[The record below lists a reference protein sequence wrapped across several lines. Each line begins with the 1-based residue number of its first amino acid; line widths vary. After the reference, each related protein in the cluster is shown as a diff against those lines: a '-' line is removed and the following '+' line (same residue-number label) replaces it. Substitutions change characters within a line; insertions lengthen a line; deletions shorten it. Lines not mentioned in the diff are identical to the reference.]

1 MRSVKRCLSFHDS
14 SSSPHINMDLNRT
27 ETPSNNSF
35 INMSEFSCLSVLGF
49 TWDLDDP
56 TTYWSLA
63 AVNIIAS
70 PTTVLLNALVM
81 VILTKR
87 KELQRRSNILLF
99 SLAITDLL
107 VGALCMPLTTI
118 ADFLI
123 VGQVSPEHGCKVS
136 SVNMLII
143 FEVLTWASLLTLTMM
158 AWERYVAIRK
168 WMDYKNI
175 LTKGRLK
182 MLATVSWLLAI
193 FLGVQ
198 IPDSADRNMKS
209 LGLQIFFITRDYL
222 IIGVGLCVP
231 VSILYLYLM
240 VYLGIRQ
247 RKKSTINQAT
257 AQAKVKLQSKVAKT
271 CALITFALFITYGQK
286 IIISAIQVLYS
297 SHKTVIGRWSNT
309 LLQLN
314 SLLNPLIYCFTD
326 HRFRNAMLE
335 LLKIKKPR
343 AIQPATG
350 VVRFARKKDPFSPK
364 DIPENRPRLTRSA
377 SCNTLPALDSAYA
390 RSSDKLVSKRSLSL
404 PSLGKGNCLFINGSK
419 IKQPMSETTTTV
431 TIHVESQSRFAKKDG
446 PFSPK
451 AVAETPPRL
460 IRSASCNTITALD
473 CRAHALTLQRELKRS
488 MSVPTPG
495 EESSSFGGSK
505 VKQPLSVLPKS
516 ETVYPGSGSLFA
528 KKEVPFLPKDAAK
541 TRPRLTSSAS
551 FCNTARALDCSHAGT
566 RKKELQISM
575 SAPPFI

>member
-1 MRSVKRCLSFHDS
+1 
-14 SSSPHINMDLNRT
+14 
-27 ETPSNNSF
+27 
-35 INMSEFSCLSVLGF
+35 MSEFSCLSVLDY
-49 TWDLDDP
+49 TWDLNDP
-56 TTYWSLA
+56 TSYWSLA

-70 PTTVLLNALVM
+70 PTTVLLNASVM

-99 SLAITDLL
+99 NLAITDLL
-107 VGALCMPLTTI
+107 VGALCMPLTTF
-118 ADFLI
+118 AEFLT
-123 VGQVSPEHGCKVS
+123 VGQVSTEHGCEVD

-143 FEVLTWASLLTLTMM
+143 FNVLTWASLFTLTMI

-168 WMDYKNI
+168 WMEYKNI

-182 MLATVSWLLAI
+182 KLAIASWLLAI
-193 FLGVQ
+193 FLGLP
-198 IPDSADRNMKS
+198 IHYLPM
-209 LGLQIFFITRDYL
+209 ITRYYL
-222 IIGVGLCVP
+222 IIGVGLCVS

-257 AQAKVKLQSKVAKT
+257 AKAKLKLQAKVAKT
-271 CALITFALFITYGQK
+271 CAFIAFALFITFGQN
-286 IIISAIQVLYS
+286 IVISALELNDPS
-297 SHKTVIGRWSNT
+297 LKTIIGRWSTT

-350 VVRFARKKDPFSPK
+350 VVRFARKKDPFLPK
-364 DIPENRPRLTRSA
+364 DIPENRPRLKRST
-377 SCNTLPALDSAYA
+377 SCNTVPALDGACA
-390 RSSDKLVSKRSLSL
+390 KSSDKLVSKRSLSL
-404 PSLGKGNCLFINGSK
+404 PLLGKGNCLFINEMK
-419 IKQPMSETTTTV
+419 QMKQPMSKTTTTV
-431 TIHVESQSRFAKKDG
+431 TVHVESRSRFAKKDG
-446 PFSPK
+446 LFSPK
-451 AVAETPPRL
+451 TVAETPPRL
-460 IRSASCNTITALD
+460 TRSASCNTITALD

-495 EESSSFGGSK
+495 EERSSFEGSK
-505 VKQPLSVLPKS
+505 VKQPLSVLPKT
-516 ETVYPGSGSLFA
+516 ETVYPESGSLFA
-528 KKEVPFLPKDAAK
+528 KKEVPFLPKDAAE

-551 FCNTARALDCSHAGT
+551 LCNTARAFDCSHAGT
-566 RKKELQISM
+566 RKTKLQIST
-575 SAPPFI
+575 SAPPFIEDNGSFNGSQLK